1 MRELNRSP
9 HVHKRQRGHCLPD
22 LSRASLHDDLFCSLS
37 SQTHFLGCHGSKS
50 NCRNDAW
57 YQRLQTHVCRHR
69 LDHVSS
75 SVCHCM
81 GCLARDSSHTTQ
93 KKSASSVPMDK
104 EAGAALLLTATSL
117 DECKDLFQ
125 QQACATHP
133 TAGGTLQE
141 LLSLNDIDD
150 IGDIDHV
157 MYPMFNMILNT
168 FSSLCNGFAMAG
180 KLQWLP
186 DAESSVTDL
195 TDLQALL
202 RRLSPLRRREA
213 IQRLPLQERQR
224 LEKWMLRKSS
234 DATVEKTDTPR
245 LPRLPRRGTLS
256 ERSLCSQARKV
267 GSESFRPCVHLHEG
281 LYVQALSCRDLPM
294 AVAALGTLIIMR
306 SLCRT
311 QTHDQIDQ
319 IDQIDQCAH
328 RKMCRKTCYDFVRQR
343 ALDLQR
349 AIATTLS
356 VHTLN
361 DKLSFVFRT
370 RFALSKSC
378 ELATPSRREPQAAI
392 EDWVVMIWA
401 MDALDKSF
409 KKPTHTELS
418 LLTRDRK
425 RKPKHPKLFPSEVRP
440 GRLKLL
446 KFVSAISTMPGAVR
460 GKMDDLGSHGVSS
473 FEDTE
478 PGGIP
483 PHCEKLDC
491 LLIRYVVLLISLW
504 SRVAGDEDVCH
515 GSCDFEPALV
525 ALQRAA
531 RKVRNSEDRRD
542 SWPTKLDLK
551 KLPRLQSRREPR
563 AATSGLTGSAW
574 SDFAV
579 EVMVGTES
587 FPVIVDTGSSTF
599 AIPARPVA
607 GCAFYTGDCEG
618 RPIEARYG
626 SANWTG
632 RVCYGPE
639 VEMGGLPAGH
649 ISFAGIYEQNNFLT
663 ECTSI
668 PGGFVSRGIIGMA
681 YPALLPQGL
690 SQSLWDSVVATT
702 QIRNVFAM
710 QCCPWSGLN
719 RGTGSLTLG
728 GWDQQLYDEE
738 DFVYTPITMEKWFC
752 VRVEKVFL
760 VGFEDM
766 EDSEDSEDLGAA
778 PKACSEEAVGS
789 CILSDCQD
797 PSSTCDM
804 DSLTCRCKAGHCNYF
819 GQCLPEHSQAS
830 KPSLSQ
836 QRSDRANIPPFGF
849 NESNAT
855 KAAWSFNDIIN
866 WFKNI
871 FGGKSLSKR
880 CTGIVDT
887 GTSSLILP
895 EDVFKK
901 VLKDLNEVATSWQL
915 RNSCLSQFE
924 VDLFPDLIVRLD
936 SANSSQPVDL
946 RIPPSTYFQL
956 DPGAACRTLYIRSSG
971 ALNKGLGEIPDFI
984 LGQPLLEA
992 YYTVFDKEQQKIGF
1006 APLKGC

>member
-1 MRELNRSP
+1 
-9 HVHKRQRGHCLPD
+9 
-22 LSRASLHDDLFCSLS
+22 
-37 SQTHFLGCHGSKS
+37 
-50 NCRNDAW
+50 
-57 YQRLQTHVCRHR
+57 
-69 LDHVSS
+69 
-75 SVCHCM
+75 
-81 GCLARDSSHTTQ
+81 
-93 KKSASSVPMDK
+93 MDK

-141 LLSLNDIDD
+141 
-150 IGDIDHV
+150 
-157 MYPMFNMILNT
+157 FNMILNT
-168 FSSLCNGFAMAG
+168 FSSLCNGFATAG

-186 DAESSVTDL
+186 DAESSV

-213 IQRLPLQERQR
+213 IQRLPLQERHR
-224 LEKWMLRKSS
+224 LERSMLRKSS
-234 DATVEKTDTPR
+234 DATEEKKDASR

-256 ERSLCSQARKV
+256 ERSLCSQVRV

-306 SLCRT
+306 SLCRA
-311 QTHDQIDQ
+311 QTYDQYRARS
-319 IDQIDQCAH
+319 AH
-328 RKMCRKTCYDFVRQR
+328 RKMCRKTCYDFVRHR

-370 RFALSKSC
+370 RFSLSKSC

-401 MDALDKSF
+401 MDALDK
-409 KKPTHTELS
+409 
-418 LLTRDRK
+418 
-425 RKPKHPKLFPSEVRP
+425 
-440 GRLKLL
+440 LKLL

-460 GKMDDLGSHGVSS
+460 GKMEDLGSHGVAN

-478 PGGIP
+478 PGRTLEIVDGGAASTLKVSGLRKAEP
-483 PHCEKLDC
+483 M
-491 LLIRYVVLLISLW
+491 
-504 SRVAGDEDVCH
+504 
-515 GSCDFEPALV
+515 SCDFEPALV
-525 ALQRAA
+525 ALQRSA
-531 RKVRNSEDRRD
+531 RKVQNSEDHRD

-579 EVMVGTES
+579 EVMVGSES

-607 GCAFYTGDCEG
+607 GCEFYTGDCEG

-639 VEMGGLPAGH
+639 VEMAGLPAGH
-649 ISFAGIYEQNNFLT
+649 ISFAGIYVQNNFLT

-690 SQSLWDSVVATT
+690 SKSLWDSVVATA

-728 GWDQQLYDEE
+728 GWDQQLYREE
-738 DFVYTPITMEKWFC
+738 DFAYTPITMEKWFC

-766 EDSEDSEDLGAA
+766 EDSEDSEDLGAV
-778 PKACSEEAVGS
+778 PKA
-789 CILSDCQD
+789 
-797 PSSTCDM
+797 
-804 DSLTCRCKAGHCNYF
+804 RH
-819 GQCLPEHSQAS
+819 
-830 KPSLSQ
+830 
-836 QRSDRANIPPFGF
+836 
-849 NESNAT
+849 
-855 KAAWSFNDIIN
+855 
-866 WFKNI
+866 
-871 FGGKSLSKR
+871 
-880 CTGIVDT
+880 
-887 GTSSLILP
+887 
-895 EDVFKK
+895 
-901 VLKDLNEVATSWQL
+901 
-915 RNSCLSQFE
+915 
-924 VDLFPDLIVRLD
+924 
-936 SANSSQPVDL
+936 
-946 RIPPSTYFQL
+946 
-956 DPGAACRTLYIRSSG
+956 
-971 ALNKGLGEIPDFI
+971 
-984 LGQPLLEA
+984 
-992 YYTVFDKEQQKIGF
+992 
-1006 APLKGC
+1006 

>member
-1 MRELNRSP
+1 MSI
-9 HVHKRQRGHCLPD
+9 RG
-22 LSRASLHDDLFCSLS
+22 
-37 SQTHFLGCHGSKS
+37 
-50 NCRNDAW
+50 
-57 YQRLQTHVCRHR
+57 
-69 LDHVSS
+69 
-75 SVCHCM
+75 
-81 GCLARDSSHTTQ
+81 
-93 KKSASSVPMDK
+93 
-104 EAGAALLLTATSL
+104 
-117 DECKDLFQ
+117 
-125 QQACATHP
+125 
-133 TAGGTLQE
+133 
-141 LLSLNDIDD
+141 
-150 IGDIDHV
+150 
-157 MYPMFNMILNT
+157 
-168 FSSLCNGFAMAG
+168 
-180 KLQWLP
+180 
-186 DAESSVTDL
+186 
-195 TDLQALL
+195 
-202 RRLSPLRRREA
+202 
-213 IQRLPLQERQR
+213 
-224 LEKWMLRKSS
+224 
-234 DATVEKTDTPR
+234 
-245 LPRLPRRGTLS
+245 
-256 ERSLCSQARKV
+256 
-267 GSESFRPCVHLHEG
+267 
-281 LYVQALSCRDLPM
+281 
-294 AVAALGTLIIMR
+294 
-306 SLCRT
+306 
-311 QTHDQIDQ
+311 
-319 IDQIDQCAH
+319 
-328 RKMCRKTCYDFVRQR
+328 
-343 ALDLQR
+343 
-349 AIATTLS
+349 
-356 VHTLN
+356 
-361 DKLSFVFRT
+361 
-370 RFALSKSC
+370 
-378 ELATPSRREPQAAI
+378 
-392 EDWVVMIWA
+392 
-401 MDALDKSF
+401 
-409 KKPTHTELS
+409 
-418 LLTRDRK
+418 
-425 RKPKHPKLFPSEVRP
+425 
-440 GRLKLL
+440 
-446 KFVSAISTMPGAVR
+446 
-460 GKMDDLGSHGVSS
+460 
-473 FEDTE
+473 
-478 PGGIP
+478 
-483 PHCEKLDC
+483 
-491 LLIRYVVLLISLW
+491 LLIRHVVLLIRLW
-504 SRVAGDEDVCH
+504 SRAAGDDVCH

-525 ALQRAA
+525 ALQRSA
-531 RKVRNSEDRRD
+531 RKVQNSEDHRD

-579 EVMVGTES
+579 EVMVGSES

-607 GCAFYTGDCEG
+607 GCEFYTGDCEG

-639 VEMGGLPAGH
+639 VEMAGLPAGH
-649 ISFAGIYEQNNFLT
+649 ISFAGIYVQNNFLR

-690 SQSLWDSVVATT
+690 SKSLWDSVVATA

-728 GWDQQLYDEE
+728 GWDQQLYREE
-738 DFVYTPITMEKWFC
+738 DFAYTPITMEKWFC
-752 VRVEKVFL
+752 VRVEQVFL

-766 EDSEDSEDLGAA
+766 EDSEDSEDLGAV
-778 PKACSEEAVGS
+778 PKACSVEPVGS

-797 PSSTCDM
+797 PSSACDM
-804 DSLTCRCKAGHCNYF
+804 DSLTCRCKADHCNYF
-819 GQCLPEHSQAS
+819 GQCVPEHSQPS

-836 QRSDRANIPPFGF
+836 QRPERASMPHFGF
-849 NESNAT
+849 NESKVT